1 VHLTKLYIPEGDDV
15 AERVVPL
22 LASGGVHVMVDPHE
36 IAAANSPASQS
47 KWFVDMTNTAVCVD
61 ADLIVVDDWSNCT
74 RAEQASVLEVVGAL
88 CRGDKVVILRYT
100 DWAAFRHDGALH
112 NLFGVKA

>member
-1 VHLTKLYIPEGDDV
+1 MHLTKLYIPKGDDV

-22 LASGGVHVMVDPHE
+22 LASGGVHVVVDPHE
-36 IAAANSPASQS
+36 IAAVNSPDSQS
-47 KWFVDMTNTAVCVD
+47 KWFVDMTEVASCVD
-61 ADLIVVDDWSNCT
+61 ADLVVIDDWNDCT
-74 RAEQASVLEVVGAL
+74 RAEQASVLEAVGVL

-100 DWAAFRHDGALH
+100 DWSAFRHDGVTH